1 MTNIL
6 ITEFIDSH
14 SLQNINKEF
23 DVIYKKDAWQ
33 NRDYLEKEIHN
44 FDGIIIRNKTNLDE
58 SILEKAVNLKY
69 IGRLGVGLDNI
80 NTKYCNKNN
89 IFVQPATGMNADS
102 VAEYVINSSLILLKK
117 TLIVSDQTRKGN
129 WPRNTIVTN
138 ELKGKTLGLIGFGYI
153 AKKVYKLANSFD
165 VSIIT
170 YDPFISSE
178 QIESFSIKKVSF
190 NEILKLSDIISIH
203 VPLSEENKYMFN
215 NQVFSKMEKKPII
228 INSSRG
234 GIINEKDLLD
244 AYSNNIISGFALDV
258 FENEPIDKEFY
269 KNISKDTNCILTPH
283 TAGVTEESNTRVS
296 NFIIDT
302 TNKFFQNLKD

>member
-6 ITEFIDSH
+6 ITEFIDSQ

-23 DVIYKKDAWQ
+23 NKIYKKDAWQ

-58 SILEKAVNLKY
+58 SILKKAVNLKF

-117 TLIVSDQTRKGN
+117 TLIVSEQTRKGN

-153 AKKVYKLANSFD
+153 AKKVFKLASSFD

-258 FENEPIDKEFY
+258 FENEPIDEEFY
-269 KNISKDTNCILTPH
+269 KNISKNMNCILTPH

-296 NFIIDT
+296 DFIIDT

>member
-6 ITEFIDSH
+6 ITEFIDSQ

-23 DVIYKKDAWQ
+23 NVIYKKDAWQ

-58 SILEKAVNLKY
+58 SILKKAVNLKF

-117 TLIVSDQTRKGN
+117 TLIVSEQTRKGN

-153 AKKVYKLANSFD
+153 AKKVFKLANSFD

-258 FENEPIDKEFY
+258 FENEPIDEEFY
-269 KNISKDTNCILTPH
+269 KNISKNMNCILTPH

-296 NFIIDT
+296 DFIIDT